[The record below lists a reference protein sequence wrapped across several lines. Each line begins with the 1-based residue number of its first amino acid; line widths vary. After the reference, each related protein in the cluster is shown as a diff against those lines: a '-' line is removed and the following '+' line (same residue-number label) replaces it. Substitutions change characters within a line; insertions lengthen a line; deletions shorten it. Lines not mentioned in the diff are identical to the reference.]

1 MSRLILLV
9 IVLLLLSFSINA
21 RANIG
26 KVTEQKGSGE
36 IVRSKNKV
44 DAKVNSGIE
53 SFDTINTANGVVG
66 ITFQDDTKVRVT
78 EHSKLVI
85 DDFVYDPKAKGSG
98 KLAMKVALGTV
109 RYASGAVAKE
119 NSKNV
124 DIKTPTATVAV
135 RGTAFTMTVDEIG
148 QSMIVLLPNADGS
161 VGAIDVITNAGV
173 TTLNQAFQA
182 TFVSGSEQR
191 PSPSVILNLSESMID
206 NMLIVK
212 PPKEIIRRL
221 QEENLVKSDALAY
234 TELDKN
240 LLDVPVWKDD
250 LSFSDLNISTL
261 SNNYLEN
268 ALDTMF
274 MNAFRVGYD
283 ATTQLYVMDKGEA
296 WQLDRHVKDSF
307 TMLIN
312 KDRGYE
318 IILLQNG
325 TLLTIKNMDNSSN
338 KTTIKQGSK

>member
-21 RANIG
+21 NANIG

-44 DAKVNSGIE
+44 DAKINSGVE

-85 DDFVYDPKAKGSG
+85 DDFVYDPKSKGTG

-109 RYASGAVAKE
+109 RYASGAVARE

-148 QSMIVLLPNADGS
+148 QSMVILLPNVDGS
-161 VGAIDVITNAGV
+161 VGAIDVITSAGI

-182 TFVSGSEQR
+182 TFVTGSEQK
-191 PSPSVILNLSESMID
+191 PAAAVILNLSESMID

-221 QEENLVKSDALAY
+221 QEEALTKNDALAY

-250 LSFSDLNISTL
+250 LPFNDLNISTL

-283 ATTQLYVMDKGEA
+283 SVTQLYVIDKGES

-325 TLLTIKNMDNSSN
+325 TLLTIKNMDSTSN

>member
-1 MSRLILLV
+1 MSRLTLLV
-9 IVLLLLSFSINA
+9 IVLLLLSFSTKA

-36 IVRSKNKV
+36 IVRSKSKV

-85 DDFVYDPKAKGSG
+85 DDFVYDPKSKGTG

-148 QSMIVLLPNADGS
+148 QSMVILLPNQDGT
-161 VGAIDVITNAGV
+161 VGVIDVITGAGI
-173 TTLNQAFQA
+173 TTLTQAFQA
-182 TFVSGSEQR
+182 TFVTGSEQK
-191 PSPSVILNLSESMID
+191 PSKAVILNLSESMID

-212 PPKEIIRRL
+212 PPKEIIKKL
-221 QEENLVKSDALAY
+221 QEEALKTDALGF

-240 LLDVPVWKDD
+240 LLDVVVWKED
-250 LSFSDLNISTL
+250 LSYNDLNINSL
-261 SNNYLEN
+261 ENNYLEN

-274 MNAFRVGYD
+274 MNAFRIGYD
-283 ATTQLYVMDKGEA
+283 SVTQLYVIDKGES
-296 WQLDRHVKDSF
+296 WQIDRHVKDSF

-325 TLLTIKNMDNSSN
+325 TLLTIKNMDSVTN